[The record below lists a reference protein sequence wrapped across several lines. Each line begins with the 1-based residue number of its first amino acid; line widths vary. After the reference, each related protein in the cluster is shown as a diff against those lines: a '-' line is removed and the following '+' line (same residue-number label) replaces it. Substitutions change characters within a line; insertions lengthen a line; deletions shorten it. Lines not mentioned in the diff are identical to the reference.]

1 MEINIIMILIYGIVL
16 LLTFSYVA
24 YKIEKIDEETN
35 EYLDENYDK
44 YGDLYIRK

>member
-1 MEINIIMILIYGIVL
+1 MFLIYGIVL
-16 LLTFSYVA
+16 LLTFGYVT